1 MRRGKASHIL
11 KEMYN
16 FGTNRKF
23 DEFADFI
30 AIHYAFTQR
39 RDTKYWEDIFNKDWL
54 INWNCVDHINY
65 VSNPQKR
72 LIGTHKIYDYYMG

>member
-1 MRRGKASHIL
+1 
-11 KEMYN
+11 MYN

-39 RDTKYWEDIFNKDWL
+39 RDTKYWEDIFNKDYNIESSDQL
-54 INWNCVDHINY
+54 TRFGLMSFGNSLFVEKNLELLMKMNKTI
-65 VSNPQKR
+65 
-72 LIGTHKIYDYYMG
+72 